1 MRGTKEVHEM
11 NELDKMCGV
20 TDEELLSLFTEAIRQ
35 DNEQK
40 KAKGV
45 PLACYDADT
54 GKAYLEYANG
64 AREYVS

>member
-1 MRGTKEVHEM
+1 M

-20 TDEELLSLFTEAIRQ
+20 SDEELSFLFAEAVRI

-40 KAKGV
+40 KLKGV

-54 GKAYLEYANG
+54 SRAYLEYPNG
-64 AREYVS
+64 EREYVSSKQAS